1 MSGQAENQNSDEMNS
16 GRIFDFVE
24 IQLAFFGFIRQ
35 MRMKTQQ
42 YSY

>member
-16 GRIFDFVE
+16 DRVLDFVE
-24 IQLAFFGFIRQ
+24 IELAFLGFVRQ